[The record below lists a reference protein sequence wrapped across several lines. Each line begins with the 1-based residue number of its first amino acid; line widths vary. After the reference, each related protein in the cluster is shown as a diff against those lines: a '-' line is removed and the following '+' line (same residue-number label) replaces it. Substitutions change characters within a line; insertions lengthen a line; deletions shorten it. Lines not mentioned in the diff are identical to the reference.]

1 MAGPALV
8 GPATGLCV
16 QGDDVSAAPGVASRW
31 PAYSAAVVRGEAEP
45 VCRGRDRPA
54 TLQVAGAV
62 CESAATG
69 RSVGLPGVATGRP
82 RLGGSPPT

>member
-1 MAGPALV
+1 MAGPASA
-8 GPATGLCV
+8 GPATGLCA

-54 TLQVAGAV
+54 ALQLAGAV
-62 CESAATG
+62 LESAATG
-69 RSVGLPGVATGRP
+69 RPVDLPGAAASRP